1 MARARLELVRDGS
14 IVRVIPLGDEPVHLG
29 RDITNGV
36 VLLDDDVSGHHAVI
50 APTQSGFEVRDLR
63 STNGTFVNDARVDGS
78 RAIED
83 GDALRLGEGVDLRVC
98 IERDAGSATLTLE
111 DETSGTAYIVDDERF
126 SIGSA
131 DGVNIQLPDGPGR
144 AAVLTVHADGDV
156 WLGLNGEERPLAA
169 DETFEVAGHT
179 FRLVPVQTGRPSTVW
194 GCRPAKYGYAL
205 QVGADGSTGVYA
217 VLRDTRTGTEHSL
230 KSENRAT
237 LLYVLAK
244 KLEQDRETGLPA
256 TEAGWHHDEDV
267 LVAIWGRAGLRQ
279 AGSNYSVLLHR
290 VRKELEEAG
299 FDPWF
304 IEKKRGAVRLRL
316 ARVEVR

>member
-14 IVRVIPLGDEPVHLG
+14 VVRVIPLGDEPVHFG

-36 VLLDDDVSGHHAVI
+36 VLLDDDVSGHHAVV
-50 APTQSGFEVRDLR
+50 APTGNGFEVRDLR
-63 STNGTFVNDARVDGS
+63 STNGTFVNDARVDGA
-78 RAIED
+78 RAVED
-83 GDALRLGEGVDLRVC
+83 GDALRFGEGVTLRVR
-98 IERDAGSATLTLE
+98 IERDASSATLTLE
-111 DETSGTAYIVDDERF
+111 DETSGTAYIIDDERF
-126 SIGSA
+126 SIGSG
-131 DGVNIQLPDGPGR
+131 DGCNIQLPDGPAR

-156 WLGLNGEERPLAA
+156 WLGLDGEERPLAA
-169 DETFEVAGHT
+169 NDTFEVAGHT

-205 QVGADGSTGVYA
+205 QVGADGPTGVYA
-217 VLRDTRTGTEHSL
+217 VLRDTRTGSEHSL